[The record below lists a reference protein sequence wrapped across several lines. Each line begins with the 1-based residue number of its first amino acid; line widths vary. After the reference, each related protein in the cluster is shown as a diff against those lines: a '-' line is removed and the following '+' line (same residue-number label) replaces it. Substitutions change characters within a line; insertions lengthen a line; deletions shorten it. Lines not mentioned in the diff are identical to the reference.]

1 MLSIATWVLL
11 PSRCV
16 QDYFTNKVYPLGRN
30 GSQCDGTQRLAA
42 IIFNMAAYALQSDRR
57 PFPFVLQSWLKPLKI
72 DIYTRIDSK
81 LDAFHQTI
89 RIAESEE

>member
-1 MLSIATWVLL
+1 
-11 PSRCV
+11 
-16 QDYFTNKVYPLGRN
+16 
-30 GSQCDGTQRLAA
+30 
-42 IIFNMAAYALQSDRR
+42 MAAYALQRERR
-57 PFPFVLQSWLKPLKI
+57 PFPVVLQAWLKPLKI